1 MKPVY
6 LDYNAATPIDRRVL
20 DAALPY
26 LKDSFGNPS
35 STTHSFG
42 WDADS
47 GCRKAREQ
55 VARLMGVQSRE
66 IYFTSGATESN
77 NLAIQGVT
85 RFYLKRQQKVHL
97 ITTPTE
103 HKAVVDVVK
112 QMAEFGA
119 EVSVL
124 KTNKYGQVSAED
136 VKRELKAHTRLVSVI
151 HGNNE
156 IGSLNPIKEIGQ
168 LCRESKILFHS
179 DAAQTVGKVDLA
191 DLKTYCDLL
200 SSSGQKM
207 YGPKGIGF
215 LFVREEIR
223 EMIEPILFGGSQ
235 ERGLRPGTLNVPAIV
250 GLGEACRIF
259 IEEHVAECKRL
270 CSLRDQI
277 IKKALALS
285 PRIRLNGH
293 PTERLCNNINITI
306 SDLSSD
312 LFALGLSGIAVSGAS
327 ACSAG
332 AASHVLKAIGHS
344 DADAKAS
351 VRIGIGRMTTEA
363 DADLVIEKLRGL
375 LELEA
380 SFKNL

>member
-26 LKDSFGNPS
+26 LTESFGNPS
-35 STTHSFG
+35 STTHSYG

-47 GCRKAREQ
+47 ACQKARGF
-55 VARLMGVQSRE
+55 VARLIGAMPKE

-85 RFYLKRQQKVHL
+85 HFFLKRQQKVHL
-97 ITTPTE
+97 ITTATE
-103 HKAVVDVVK
+103 HKAVLDVVK
-112 QMAEFGA
+112 KMAEQGA
-119 EVSVL
+119 EVSIL
-124 KTNKYGQVSAED
+124 KTNKFGQVSAAD
-136 VKRELKAHTRLVSVI
+136 VKNELRPHTRLVSVI

-156 IGSLNPIKEIGQ
+156 IGSLNPIREIGQ
-168 LCRESKILFHS
+168 LCRENKVLFHS
-179 DAAQTVGKVDLA
+179 DAAQTVGKAQLLDQ
-191 DLKTYCDLL
+191 KEYCDLL

-223 EMIEPILFGGSQ
+223 EMLEPIIFGGLQ

-259 IEEHVAECKRL
+259 TEESEAEQKRL

-277 IKKALALS
+277 ITKALALS

-293 PTERLCNNINITI
+293 PTIRLCNNINLTIT
-306 SDLSSD
+306 DLSSD
-312 LFALGLSGIAVSGAS
+312 LFALGLSGIAISGAS

-332 AASHVLKAIGHS
+332 AASYVLKAIGHS
-344 DADAKAS
+344 DADARS
-351 VRIGIGRMTTEA
+351 SLRIGIGRMTTDQ
-363 DADLVIEKLRGL
+363 DAELVIEKLGGL
-375 LELEA
+375 LSLEE
-380 SFKNL
+380 SFKA

>member
-26 LKDSFGNPS
+26 MTENFGNPS
-35 STTHSFG
+35 SVTHSYG

-55 VARLMGVQSRE
+55 VAKLMGVQPKE

-85 RFYLKRQQKVHL
+85 QFFFNHKQKVHL

-103 HKAVVDVVK
+103 HKAVIDVVK
-112 QMAEFGA
+112 KMGEFGA
-119 EVSVL
+119 EMTIL

-136 VKRELKAHTRLVSVI
+136 VKKELRPHTRLVSVI

-156 IGSLNPIKEIGQ
+156 IGSLNPIREIGQ
-168 LCRESKILFHS
+168 LCRENKVLFHS
-179 DAAQTVGKVDLA
+179 DAAQTVGKVDLT
-191 DLKTYCDLL
+191 DMKQYCDLL

-223 EMIEPILFGGSQ
+223 ELIQPVLFGGSQ

-259 IEEHVAECKRL
+259 IEEHAAECSRL
-270 CSLRDQI
+270 CGLRDQI

-285 PRIRLNGH
+285 SRIRLNGH
-293 PTERLCNNINITI
+293 PTERLCNNINLTI
-306 SDLSSD
+306 QDLSSD

-344 DADAKAS
+344 DAEANS
-351 VRIGIGRMTTEA
+351 SLRIGIGRMTTDA
-363 DADLVIEKLRGL
+363 DADLVIEKLKNL
-375 LELEA
+375 LDLEE
-380 SFKNL
+380 SFKA